1 MTSEPEPAELISHG
15 DWNVPYGE
23 LAETYT
29 EDEARARDVA
39 GLEYWV
45 LVGDPQSPT
54 VAMKV
59 AVRRVHYAV
68 YYLDDL
74 RRMTTRTLFVPE
86 DKENRSDPN
95 GRLLL
100 EQAHWKEYDHRD
112 PPPQGQAT
120 LAGGMY
126 LKHDGSFWATRETE
140 HGNEAANEQLPPDQA
155 AYYLWEPVPAFGDW
169 ASILRFER

>member
-1 MTSEPEPAELISHG
+1 MTTETGSDSISYG

-54 VAMKV
+54 AVMKV
-59 AVRRVHYAV
+59 AIRRVQFAV
-68 YYLDDL
+68 YFLDDL
-74 RRMTTRTLFVPE
+74 LRTTTTTLFVPE
-86 DKENRSDPN
+86 DKESKSDPN
-95 GRLLL
+95 GRLFL
-100 EQAHWKEYDHRD
+100 EQAHWAEYDHQT
-112 PPPQGQAT
+112 PPPEDEADR
-120 LAGGMY
+120 AGGMY
-126 LKHDGSFWATRETE
+126 FNHDGSFWATQRTE
-140 HGNEAANEQLPPDQA
+140 RGHEEANEQLPPDQA
-155 AYYLWEPVPAFGDW
+155 ASYLWEPVPAFGDW